1 MTLIRTNMEYEN
13 RKGKTINVIGRDPEI
28 AGFSHPFY
36 DSIGRRYL
44 ANGICSTENDED
56 ELVIQKNFTFK
67 TRDKHFKI
75 YSDNE
80 RLIEKVKNL
89 IVCERFKQNFK
100 IKIPMEYF
108 CFFGIREMFVYNEYE
123 HHTVNIKL
131 IEGHRG
137 N

>member
-1 MTLIRTNMEYEN
+1 MSLLRVVQEYEN
-13 RKGKTINVIGRDPEI
+13 RKGKSINIIGKDPDI
-28 AGFSHPFY
+28 AGFSYPFY

-44 ANGICSTENDED
+44 ANGTCESEKDED
-56 ELVIQKNFTFK
+56 EIVVQKNFTFK

-80 RLIEKVKNL
+80 RLIKKVSNL
-89 IVCERFKQNFK
+89 ILCEKFKKDFK

-108 CFFGIREMFVYNEYE
+108 CFFGFREMIIYNEHE
-123 HHTVNIKL
+123 HHTINVKL